1 MIDGTSATGTTST
14 GDRVAVILTRDPD
27 ESATTT
33 LTTTTVPAAGT
44 VINGSST
51 STSVTTAPAVINGSS
66 TTTSLTTTTAPAVI
80 NGSSTTNGTTTSS
93 TTNGTAPA
101 AGGAKRTLFDVLGT
115 PGALMTRPEKDRL
128 LKAKAKKNT
137 TKAVPVAVVEEM
149 LDFAC
154 AVYPRLQS
162 GTKFDALPKKVLLPP
177 RVTKTTVLAGVMPNP
192 RQYETAGMT
201 LIIVDWSAL
210 GIDLHY
216 PICGTTLRNSPK
228 KNTIFRNDAI
238 GIKAIITGGKR
249 PCYSSSALSECPC
262 CKEKSGNPKVFRHDN
277 EAVLRS
283 LDPDDQTLYPCDP
296 HQCSDGRFRAS
307 RDLVSQL
314 VESVMSSDMG
324 FSTYLRTISVGHAEE
339 RTRTHLSYT
348 AAVKKVMFHLN
359 AEVGDDVWGKKLAC
373 QKVPLMKARN
383 LLISIRANQLAGRRG
398 FQKYDDSIEVFGS
411 APLDDSTVK
420 GWIQAEL
427 ESRKDYRIREQQ
439 SVDVPSNYAAAIDGC
454 PRLGKAAQIHGAP
467 PGRQLV
473 MITAA
478 YHQIVMPLLVEKGT
492 YRLRS
497 DSPFGVTSGA
507 QMTSQPATKN
517 EQVKKMKSDPSAEMR
532 PR

>member
-210 GIDLHY
+210 GIDLHC
-216 PICGTTLRNSPK
+216 PICGTTLRNYLPRKIPSSGTTPLELRPSSRAASGPV
-228 KNTIFRNDAI
+228 TRRRHCRNAHVV
-238 GIKAIITGGKR
+238 KR
-249 PCYSSSALSECPC
+249 
-262 CKEKSGNPKVFRHDN
+262 KVATRRYFVTTMRPFF
-277 EAVLRS
+277 
-283 LDPDDQTLYPCDP
+283 DPSTLMTRPY
-296 HQCSDGRFRAS
+296 
-307 RDLVSQL
+307 
-314 VESVMSSDMG
+314 
-324 FSTYLRTISVGHAEE
+324 IHA
-339 RTRTHLSYT
+339 TRTS
-348 AAVKKVMFHLN
+348 AAT
-359 AEVGDDVWGKKLAC
+359 
-373 QKVPLMKARN
+373 
-383 LLISIRANQLAGRRG
+383 
-398 FQKYDDSIEVFGS
+398 DDSEHPAILCLS
-411 APLDDSTVK
+411 
-420 GWIQAEL
+420 W
-427 ESRKDYRIREQQ
+427 
-439 SVDVPSNYAAAIDGC
+439 SN
-454 PRLGKAAQIHGAP
+454 P
-467 PGRQLV
+467 
-473 MITAA
+473 
-478 YHQIVMPLLVEKGT
+478 
-492 YRLRS
+492 
-497 DSPFGVTSGA
+497 
-507 QMTSQPATKN
+507 
-517 EQVKKMKSDPSAEMR
+517 
-532 PR
+532 